1 MSSKAVAFQIDRLR
15 CLVNWADDVR
25 KVHAGEPD
33 VTVTL
38 KDIEVLASVI
48 RKAADVLEKRL

>member
-15 CLVNWADDVR
+15 CLVNWAD
-25 KVHAGEPD
+25 D